1 MKRKNDPFAG
11 IKITPRSG
19 KQTITYSYQPGVKI
33 RFTLN
38 PTCAAGYLSRG
49 TIGLLDPQTGHLLQ
63 THTDSKSHRFSDA
76 ATLELHIP
84 CPRQGETQEQVIRR
98 TVKKR
103 TEDLIKKYRYAL
115 NMNLREGKSLA
126 EMSLRTAVELYATD
140 YVNDES
146 GSSELRKTYYSQLR
160 KLAAA
165 FEGKKLKDLTSGDF
179 RDFCDAHQRKNGLEY
194 IKRLYSFLTTIAHR
208 EGVECPAKKKLEEY
222 IRRQERD
229 PKITNRRLQRE
240 AAATDVLPV
249 EYEAVLDSRCWQELG
264 QPMEALTVLL
274 KESGLSAKE
283 VCALQWGDLLLDD
296 ADLERVFVRYRRDDL
311 ASYTHN
317 YTFPLSPYG
326 ALYVNAWRAY
336 LEKKCPAERLADSA
350 YIVSQ
355 DELGQKAFASGELI
369 TYIRTTVSAYTIGY
383 AGRIKLEG
391 MASAP
396 GVQLFRNTRRNHL
409 IEDCG
414 LRDDPGAL
422 AFLMHQS
429 MTGQV
434 QSDSYRSF
442 TDTTGQQYLYSKL
455 RRDRHGCPT
464 PEKENTRTSIVLLP
478 DGRQEIRIP
487 PVSGSSRQGDALITL
502 VLANVQPEDVIE
514 VHALGGCFLNVSNEQ
529 QL

>member
-1 MKRKNDPFAG
+1 MKKKNDPFSG
-11 IKITPRSG
+11 IKVTAQSG
-19 KQTITYSYQPGVKI
+19 KQKFTYDYRPGIKVQ
-33 RFTLN
+33 FTLN
-38 PTCAAGYLSRG
+38 PSKSAGYLSRG

-63 THTDSKSHRFSDA
+63 TRTNSKERRFSDA
-76 ATLELHIP
+76 ATLELYIP
-84 CPRQGETQEQVIRR
+84 YPRTGETQEQVIRR

-103 TEDLIKKYRYAL
+103 TEDLIKKYRHAL
-115 NMNLREGKSLA
+115 NMNLREGKSLE

-222 IRRQERD
+222 IRRQERNAD
-229 PKITNRRLQRE
+229 TTNHRLQRE
-240 AAATDVLPV
+240 AAATDVLPA

-283 VCALQWGDLLLDD
+283 VCALQWGNLLLDD
-296 ADLERVFVRYRRDDL
+296 ANLERVFVRYRRDDL

-336 LEKKCPAERLADSA
+336 LAESCIAERLSDTA

-355 DELGQKAFASGELI
+355 DRFGQRAFASSELI
-369 TYIRTTVSAYTIGY
+369 THIRTT
-383 AGRIKLEG
+383 
-391 MASAP
+391 
-396 GVQLFRNTRRNHL
+396 
-409 IEDCG
+409 C
-414 LRDDPGAL
+414 
-422 AFLMHQS
+422 
-429 MTGQV
+429 
-434 QSDSYRSF
+434 
-442 TDTTGQQYLYSKL
+442 
-455 RRDRHGCPT
+455 
-464 PEKENTRTSIVLLP
+464 
-478 DGRQEIRIP
+478 
-487 PVSGSSRQGDALITL
+487 
-502 VLANVQPEDVIE
+502 
-514 VHALGGCFLNVSNEQ
+514 
-529 QL
+529 

>member
-1 MKRKNDPFAG
+1 MKRKNDPFSG
-11 IKITPRSG
+11 IKITPQSG
-19 KQTITYSYQPGVKI
+19 KQSFVFDYRPSIKI

-38 PTCAAGYLSRG
+38 PTTSAGYLARG

-63 THTDSKSHRFSDA
+63 THTNSKERRFSDA
-76 ATLELHIP
+76 ATLELYVP
-84 CPRQGETQEQVIRR
+84 YPRPGETQEQIIHR
-98 TVKKR
+98 TVMKR
-103 TEDLIKKYRYAL
+103 TEDLLKRYRHVL
-115 NMNLREGKSLA
+115 NTSFREGKSLD
-126 EMSLRTAVELYATD
+126 EISLSTAVELYAAD
-140 YVNDES
+140 YVNDQ
-146 GSSELRKTYYSQLR
+146 SSSAEIRKTYYNQLR
-160 KLAAA
+160 ELAIF
-165 FEGKKLKDLTSGDF
+165 FESKKLKDLTSKDF
-179 RDFCDAHQRKNGLEY
+179 KDFCDAHQRKNGLEY
-194 IKRLYSFLTTIAHR
+194 IKRLCHFLMTVSQR

-229 PKITNRRLQRE
+229 TDATNRCLQRE
-240 AAATDVLPV
+240 AATTDVLPV
-249 EYEAVLDSRCWQELG
+249 EYEAALDDRCWRELG
-264 QPMEALTVLL
+264 QPMEALSVLL

-296 ADLERVFVRYRRDDL
+296 ADHERVFVRYRRDDL

-355 DELGQKAFASGELI
+355 DELGQKEFASGELI

-391 MASAP
+391 MASAL

-464 PEKENTRTSIVLLP
+464 PEKENTRTSIVLFP

-502 VLANVQPEDVIE
+502 VLTNVQPEDVIE
-514 VHALGGCFLNVSNEQ
+514 VHAPGGCFLDISSEQ
-529 QL
+529 KL

>member
-1 MKRKNDPFAG
+1 MKRKSDPFSGIKVTPQSGRQTFVFDYRPG
-11 IKITPRSG
+11 IKIH
-19 KQTITYSYQPGVKI
+19 
-33 RFTLN
+33 FTLN
-38 PTCAAGYLSRG
+38 PAHAAGYLSRG

-76 ATLELHIP
+76 ATLELYIP

-115 NMNLREGKSLA
+115 NINPREGKSLA
-126 EMSLRTAVELYATD
+126 EMSLRTAIELYATD

-179 RDFCDAHQRKNGLEY
+179 RNFCDAHQRKNGLEY
-194 IKRLYSFLTTIAHR
+194 VKRLYSFLTTIAHR

-222 IRRQERD
+222 IRRQEHNTD
-229 PKITNRRLQRE
+229 TTNRRLQRE
-240 AAATDVLPV
+240 AAATDVLPA

-311 ASYTHN
+311 SSYTHD

-326 ALYVNAWRAY
+326 ASYINAWRDCLAQG
-336 LEKKCPAERLADSA
+336 CPAERLADSA
-350 YIVSQ
+350 YVVSQ
-355 DELGQKAFASGELI
+355 DAVGQKAISPSEL
-369 TYIRTTVSAYTIGY
+369 TNYIRSTVGAYTIGY

-391 MASAP
+391 MASAM
-396 GVQLFRNTRRNHL
+396 GVQLLRNTRGRHL
-409 IEDCG
+409 VEDCG

-434 QSDSYRSF
+434 QSDR
-442 TDTTGQQYLYSKL
+442 
-455 RRDRHGCPT
+455 
-464 PEKENTRTSIVLLP
+464 
-478 DGRQEIRIP
+478 
-487 PVSGSSRQGDALITL
+487 
-502 VLANVQPEDVIE
+502 
-514 VHALGGCFLNVSNEQ
+514 
-529 QL
+529 

>member
-1 MKRKNDPFAG
+1 M
-11 IKITPRSG
+11 
-19 KQTITYSYQPGVKI
+19 
-33 RFTLN
+33 
-38 PTCAAGYLSRG
+38 
-49 TIGLLDPQTGHLLQ
+49 
-63 THTDSKSHRFSDA
+63 
-76 ATLELHIP
+76 
-84 CPRQGETQEQVIRR
+84 
-98 TVKKR
+98 
-103 TEDLIKKYRYAL
+103 
-115 NMNLREGKSLA
+115 
-126 EMSLRTAVELYATD
+126 
-140 YVNDES
+140 
-146 GSSELRKTYYSQLR
+146 
-160 KLAAA
+160 
-165 FEGKKLKDLTSGDF
+165 
-179 RDFCDAHQRKNGLEY
+179 
-194 IKRLYSFLTTIAHR
+194 
-208 EGVECPAKKKLEEY
+208 
-222 IRRQERD
+222 
-229 PKITNRRLQRE
+229 
-240 AAATDVLPV
+240 
-249 EYEAVLDSRCWQELG
+249 
-264 QPMEALTVLL
+264 
-274 KESGLSAKE
+274 
-283 VCALQWGDLLLDD
+283 DD
-296 ADLERVFVRYRRDDL
+296 ADHERVFVRYRRDDL

-391 MASAP
+391 MASALD
-396 GVQLFRNTRRNHL
+396 VQLFRNTRRNHL

-442 TDTTGQQYLYSKL
+442 TDTTGQQYLYSKF

-502 VLANVQPEDVIE
+502 VLTNVQPEDVIE
-514 VHALGGCFLNVSNEQ
+514 VHALGGCFLNVSSER
-529 QL
+529 QLKILDIICWQIEFPAVY

>member
-1 MKRKNDPFAG
+1 MKKNNDPFSG
-11 IKITPRSG
+11 IKVTAQSG
-19 KQTITYSYQPGVKI
+19 KQKFTYDYRPGIKVQ
-33 RFTLN
+33 FTLN
-38 PTCAAGYLSRG
+38 PSKSAGYLSRG

-63 THTDSKSHRFSDA
+63 TRTNSKERRFSDA
-76 ATLELHIP
+76 ATLELYIP
-84 CPRQGETQEQVIRR
+84 YPRTGETQEQVIRR
-98 TVKKR
+98 TVMKR
-103 TEDLIKKYRYAL
+103 TGNLLKRYRHVL
-115 NMNLREGKSLA
+115 NTSFREGKSLD
-126 EMSLRTAVELYATD
+126 EISLSTAVELYAAD
-140 YVNDES
+140 YVNDQ
-146 GSSELRKTYYSQLR
+146 SSSAEIRKTYYSQLR
-160 KLAAA
+160 KLAIS
-165 FEGKKLKDLTSGDF
+165 FESKKLKDLTSKDF
-179 RDFCDAHQRKNGLEY
+179 KDFCDAHQRKNGLEY
-194 IKRLYSFLTTIAHR
+194 IKRLCHFLMTVSQR

-229 PKITNRRLQRE
+229 ADATNHRLQRE
-240 AAATDVLPV
+240 AATTDVLPA
-249 EYEAVLDSRCWQELG
+249 EYEAALDSHCWQKLG
-264 QPMEALTVLL
+264 QPTEALTVLL

-296 ADLERVFVRYRRDDL
+296 ADYESVFVRYRRDDL

-326 ALYVNAWRAY
+326 ARYVNAWRTY
-336 LEKKCPAERLADSA
+336 LAENCSSERLTDNA
-350 YIVSQ
+350 YVVSQ
-355 DELGQKAFASGELI
+355 DESGKKAFSSSELI
-369 TYIRTTVSAYTIGY
+369 TYIRTTVSTYTVGY

-391 MASAP
+391 MTSAL
-396 GVQLFRNTRRNHL
+396 GVQLLRNTRKNHL

-464 PEKENTRTSIVLLP
+464 PKKENTRTSIVYLP

-502 VLANVQPEDVIE
+502 VLTNVQPGDIIE
-514 VHALGGCFLNVSNEQ
+514 AHASGGCFLDISSDV
-529 QL
+529 

>member
-11 IKITPRSG
+11 IKITPHSG
-19 KQTITYSYQPGVKI
+19 KQTIIYDYQPGVKI

-38 PTCAAGYLSRG
+38 PTRAAGYLSRG

-63 THTDSKSHRFSDA
+63 TRTDSKSHRFSDA
-76 ATLELHIP
+76 ATLELYIP

-179 RDFCDAHQRKNGLEY
+179 RDFCDAHQRKNGLGY

-240 AAATDVLPV
+240 AAATDVLPA
-249 EYEAVLDSRCWQELG
+249 EYEAMLDSRCWEKMG
-264 QPMEALTVLL
+264 DPMAALTVLL
-274 KESGLSAKE
+274 TESGLPTAE
-283 VCALQWGDLLLDD
+283 VCGLRWGDLLLNDD
-296 ADLERVFVRYRRDDL
+296 RECVFLCCRRDDL
-311 ASYTHN
+311 SSYTHD

-326 ALYVNAWRAY
+326 ASYINAWRDCLAQS
-336 LEKKCPAERLADSA
+336 CPAERLADSA
-350 YIVSQ
+350 YVVSQ
-355 DELGQKAFASGELI
+355 DDVGQKAISPSELSN
-369 TYIRTTVSAYTIGY
+369 YIRSTVGAYTIGY

-391 MASAP
+391 MASAM
-396 GVQLFRNTRRNHL
+396 GVQLLRNTRGRHL
-409 IEDCG
+409 VEDCG

-442 TDTTGQQYLYSKL
+442 TDPTGQQYLYSKL
-455 RRDRHGCPT
+455 CRDRHGCPA
-464 PEKENTRTSIVLLP
+464 PEKENTRTSIVRLP

-502 VLANVQPEDVIE
+502 TLTNVQPGDVIE
-514 VHALGGCFLNVSNEQ
+514 TYAPDGCFMDIAVSRSE
-529 QL
+529 

>member
-1 MKRKNDPFAG
+1 MKRKNDPFSG
-11 IKITPRSG
+11 IKITPQSG
-19 KQTITYSYQPGVKI
+19 RQSFVFAYRPGIKI

-38 PTCAAGYLSRG
+38 PTTAAGYLARG

-63 THTDSKSHRFSDA
+63 TRTNSKERKFSDA
-76 ATLELHIP
+76 ATLELYVP
-84 CPRQGETQEQVIRR
+84 YPRPGETQEQIIRR
-98 TVKKR
+98 TVMKR
-103 TEDLIKKYRYAL
+103 TEDLVKRYRHVL
-115 NMNLREGKSLA
+115 NMSLREGKSLS
-126 EMSLRTAVELYATD
+126 EMSLSTAVELYAAD
-140 YVNDES
+140 YVNDQ
-146 GSSELRKTYYSQLR
+146 SSSAEIRKTYYSQLR
-160 KLAAA
+160 KLSAT
-165 FEGKKLKDLTSGDF
+165 FEDKKLKDLTSGNF
-179 RDFCDAHQRKNGLEY
+179 KDFCDAHQHKNGLEY
-194 IKRLYSFLTTIAHR
+194 IKRLYHFLTTIAHQ
-208 EGVECPAKKKLEEY
+208 EGVECPARKKLEGY

-229 PKITNRRLQRE
+229 ADATNRHLQRE
-240 AAATDVLPV
+240 AAATDILPA

-283 VCALQWGDLLLDD
+283 VCALQWGDLLMDD
-296 ADLERVFVRYRRDDL
+296 ADHERVFVRYRRDDL

-336 LEKKCPAERLADSA
+336 LAENCPAERLTDNA
-350 YIVSQ
+350 YVVSQ
-355 DELGQKAFASGELI
+355 DESGEKAFSSSELI
-369 TYIRTTVSAYTIGY
+369 AHIRTTVSAYTVGY

-391 MASAP
+391 MTSAM
-396 GVQLFRNTRRNHL
+396 GVQLLRNTRKNHL

-442 TDTTGQQYLYSKL
+442 TDPTGQQYLYSKL
-455 RRDRHGCPT
+455 RRDRHGCPAS
-464 PEKENTRTSIVLLP
+464 EKENTRTSIVQLP

-502 VLANVQPEDVIE
+502 ILTNVQPGDIIE
-514 VHALGGCFLNVSNEQ
+514 AHAPGGCFLDISGDGQ
-529 QL
+529 

>member
-1 MKRKNDPFAG
+1 MKKKNDPFAG

-19 KQTITYSYQPGVKI
+19 KQTIIYDYQPGVKI

-38 PTCAAGYLSRG
+38 PTHAAGYLSRG

-76 ATLELHIP
+76 ATLELYIP

-98 TVKKR
+98 TVMKR
-103 TEDLIKKYRYAL
+103 TADLIKKYRPIL
-115 NMNLREGKSLA
+115 DIGLRSGKSLGD
-126 EMSLRTAVELYATD
+126 MSLRTAVELYATD

-249 EYEAVLDSRCWQELG
+249 EYEAMLDSRCWEEMG
-264 QPMEALTVLL
+264 DPMAALTVLL
-274 KESGLSAKE
+274 TESGLPTAE
-283 VCALQWGDLLLDD
+283 VCGLRWGDLLLNDD
-296 ADLERVFVRYRRDDL
+296 RECVFLRCRRDDL
-311 ASYTHN
+311 SSYTHD

-326 ALYVNAWRAY
+326 ASYINAWRDCLAQS
-336 LEKKCPAERLADSA
+336 CPAERLADSA
-350 YIVSQ
+350 YVVSQ
-355 DELGQKAFASGELI
+355 DDVGQKAISPSELSN
-369 TYIRTTVSAYTIGY
+369 YIRSTVGAYTIGY

-391 MASAP
+391 MASAM
-396 GVQLFRNTRRNHL
+396 GVQLLRNTRGRHL
-409 IEDCG
+409 VEDCG

-434 QSDSYRSF
+434 QSDR
-442 TDTTGQQYLYSKL
+442 
-455 RRDRHGCPT
+455 
-464 PEKENTRTSIVLLP
+464 
-478 DGRQEIRIP
+478 
-487 PVSGSSRQGDALITL
+487 
-502 VLANVQPEDVIE
+502 
-514 VHALGGCFLNVSNEQ
+514 
-529 QL
+529 

>member
-1 MKRKNDPFAG
+1 MKRKNDPFSG
-11 IKITPRSG
+11 IKITPQSG
-19 KQTITYSYQPGVKI
+19 KQSFVFDYRPSIKI

-38 PTCAAGYLSRG
+38 PTTSAGYLARG

-63 THTDSKSHRFSDA
+63 THTNSKERRFSDA
-76 ATLELHIP
+76 ATLELYVP
-84 CPRQGETQEQVIRR
+84 YPRPGETQEQIIHR
-98 TVKKR
+98 TVMKR
-103 TEDLIKKYRYAL
+103 TEDLLKRYRHVL
-115 NMNLREGKSLA
+115 NTSFREGKSLD
-126 EMSLRTAVELYATD
+126 EISLSTAVELYAAD
-140 YVNDES
+140 YVN
-146 GSSELRKTYYSQLR
+146 GQSSSAEIRKTYYNQLR
-160 KLAAA
+160 KLAIS
-165 FEGKKLKDLTSGDF
+165 FESKKLKDLTSKDF
-179 RDFCDAHQRKNGLEY
+179 KDFCDAHQRKNGLEY
-194 IKRLYSFLTTIAHR
+194 IKRLCHFLMTVSQR

-229 PKITNRRLQRE
+229 TDATNRRLQRE
-240 AAATDVLPV
+240 AATTDVLPA
-249 EYEAVLDSRCWQELG
+249 EYEAALDDRCWRELG
-264 QPMEALTVLL
+264 QPMEALSVLL

-296 ADLERVFVRYRRDDL
+296 ADHERVFVRYRRDDL

-391 MASAP
+391 MASAL

-442 TDTTGQQYLYSKL
+442 TDTTGQQYLYSKF

-502 VLANVQPEDVIE
+502 VLTNVQPEDVIE
-514 VHALGGCFLNVSNEQ
+514 VHALGGCFLNVSSER

>member
-1 MKRKNDPFAG
+1 MKKKNDPFSG
-11 IKITPRSG
+11 IKVTAHSG
-19 KQTITYSYQPGVKI
+19 KQKFTYDYRPGIKVQ
-33 RFTLN
+33 FTLN
-38 PTCAAGYLSRG
+38 PSKSAGYLSRG

-63 THTDSKSHRFSDA
+63 TRTNSKKRRFSDA
-76 ATLELHIP
+76 ATLELYIP
-84 CPRQGETQEQVIRR
+84 YPRTGETQEQVIRR

-103 TEDLIKKYRYAL
+103 TEDLIKKYRHAL
-115 NMNLREGKSLA
+115 NMNLREGKSLE

-146 GSSELRKTYYSQLR
+146 SSSELRKTYYSQLR

-222 IRRQERD
+222 IRRQERNAD
-229 PKITNRRLQRE
+229 TTNHRLQRE
-240 AAATDVLPV
+240 AAATDVLPA

-283 VCALQWGDLLLDD
+283 VCALQWGNLLLDD
-296 ADLERVFVRYRRDDL
+296 ANLERVFVRYRRDDL

-336 LEKKCPAERLADSA
+336 LAESCIAERLSDTA

-355 DELGQKAFASGELI
+355 DRFGQRAFASSELI
-369 TYIRTTVSAYTIGY
+369 THIRTTVSAYTIGY

-391 MASAP
+391 MTSAM
-396 GVQLFRNTRRNHL
+396 GVQLLRNTRRNHL
-409 IEDCG
+409 IEDCA

-442 TDTTGQQYLYSKL
+442 TDPTGQQYLYSKL
-455 RRDRHGCPT
+455 CRDRHGCPA
-464 PEKENTRTSIVLLP
+464 PEKENTRTSIVRLP

-502 VLANVQPEDVIE
+502 VLTNVQPGDVIE
-514 VHALGGCFLNVSNEQ
+514 AHAPSGCFLDISSE
-529 QL
+529 